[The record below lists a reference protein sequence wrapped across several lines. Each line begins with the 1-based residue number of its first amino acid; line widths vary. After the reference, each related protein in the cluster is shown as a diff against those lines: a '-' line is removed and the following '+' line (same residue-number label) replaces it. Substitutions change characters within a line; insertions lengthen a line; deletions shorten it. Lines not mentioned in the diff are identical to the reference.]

1 MTMLKQ
7 KIEISNVALMY
18 FTVRIQSGGRVGTGF
33 SLISQ
38 KQDGSLVFLVTNK
51 HVIAGSDR
59 ISFTIHTKECVHEG
73 V

>member
-33 SLISQ
+33 FFDFSKRWEL
-38 KQDGSLVFLVTNK
+38 GFPCY
-51 HVIAGSDR
+51 
-59 ISFTIHTKECVHEG
+59 E
-73 V
+73 